1 MVHEMRRGLRHVP
14 GVAGGTEPRL
24 CGAPHN
30 GCYAYLRQEARVPV
44 VDRLGRGLGMTGVG

>member
-1 MVHEMRRGLRHVP
+1 MVHEMRRGLRYVP

-44 VDRLGRGLGMTGVG
+44 VDWVEVSV